1 MAVLSAG
8 NSPLELAAATDAGV
22 GFNVEFIIHAQY
34 LLAAESVNCDK
45 DVKYLGAG
53 LS

>member
-22 GFNVEFIIHAQY
+22 GFNVELIIHAQY
-34 LLAAESVNCDK
+34 LLAAKALIATRMLNTWVLD
-45 DVKYLGAG
+45 
-53 LS
+53 